1 MARGLLGGCKGA
13 TPQLFQKAFDMALT
27 FKLSAALAALVAGL
41 TCVPALAQST
51 WNYASFTQSGSG
63 FGNSWSAS
71 QSGTT
76 LTVNS
81 FSTTGAGSTF
91 ATASVANWG
100 SGSGFGIY
108 NQAEG
113 LSASSP
119 QHAMDNNGK
128 LDMLAL
134 HFTGASSTD
143 LSVVLTSITSGWYQ
157 TDSDISLL
165 RWGGSGTPVITGKTQ
180 AQLLSAGWQLVSG
193 YANMP
198 SDSAVA
204 TGLSALSQG
213 SSWWLISAYSSLWGG
228 GEGWTEGNDYVKLLA
243 SVSTVPTPQAPGT
256 PEPGSLALAAA
267 AALGLYSMR
276 RRTQRPR

>member
-1 MARGLLGGCKGA
+1 MAH
-13 TPQLFQKAFDMALT
+13 AF
-27 FKLSAALAALVAGL
+27 KVSAALAALAAGL
-41 TCVPALAQST
+41 ICAPAAAQST
-51 WNYASFTQSGSG
+51 WNYSSFAQSGSG

-76 LTVNS
+76 LTVNG

-91 ATASVANWG
+91 ATASVASFG

-119 QHAMDNNGK
+119 QHSMDNNGK

-134 HFTGASSTD
+134 HFTGAGSTD
-143 LSVVLTSITSGWYQ
+143 ISVALTSITAGWHS

-165 RWGGSGTPVITGKTQ
+165 RWGGSGAPTIVGKTQ
-180 AQLLSAGWQLVSG
+180 AQLLSAGWELVSS
-193 YANMP
+193 YSNLP
-198 SDSAVA
+198 DDTPVA
-204 TGLSALSQG
+204 TGLTALSQG

-243 SVSTVPTPQAPGT
+243 SVSALTVPQGPGT

-276 RRTQRPR
+276 RRTRRIR